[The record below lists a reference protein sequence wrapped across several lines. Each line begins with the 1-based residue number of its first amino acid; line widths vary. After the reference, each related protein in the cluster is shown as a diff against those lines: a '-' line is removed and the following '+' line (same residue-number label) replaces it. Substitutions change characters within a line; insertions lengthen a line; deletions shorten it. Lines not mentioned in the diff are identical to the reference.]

1 MTSFIQYSNVLL
13 DGFQNNNKIAEV
25 ISKKRDLLE
34 NILDHYD
41 LADDNML
48 FVGFSPWC
56 LSLGKKKFKITNVGP
71 EVLAYL
77 NNYGV
82 EYEYRAIGDWQ
93 TDRKNAS
100 VVVAVDEYFTFA
112 NSDAEQRQ
120 LVEQLADIA
129 QDIIVTT
136 LRDYKNQDF
145 KDREFSQPIMV
156 RGNEG
161 GKIFLE
167 HYEYDLKDKNANS
180 STTYAIGL
188 DSSEMY
194 GPFARRNM
202 YFKQLAKFSLDSGAE
217 NFYVHKNLMYK
228 SVIKKNYEH
237 VISIKFWLTAPVLS
251 AII

>member
-13 DGFQNNNKIAEV
+13 DGFQNNNKTAEV
-25 ISKKRDLLE
+25 INKKRDLLE

-41 LADDNML
+41 LTDDNML

-56 LSLGKKKFKITNVGP
+56 LSLGQKKFKITSVSD
-71 EVLAYL
+71 EVLSYL
-77 NNYGV
+77 DSQGLN
-82 EYEYRAIGDWQ
+82 YEYRPLDDWKK
-93 TDRKNAS
+93 DSKSAS
-100 VVVAVDEYFTFA
+100 IVVAVDEYFTFA

-120 LVEQLADIA
+120 LVEQLANLA
-129 QDIIVTT
+129 KDIIVTT

-156 RGNEG
+156 RGTAG
-161 GKIFLE
+161 SKIFLE

-180 STTYAIGL
+180 SSTYVIGS

-202 YFKQLAKFSLDSGAE
+202 YFKQLAKFSLDAGAE

-237 VISIKFWLTAPVLS
+237 VISIKF
-251 AII
+251 

>member
-1 MTSFIQYSNVLL
+1 MNSFIQYSNVLL
-13 DGFQNNNKIAEV
+13 DGFQNNHKTAEV
-25 ISKKRDLLE
+25 INKKRDLLE
-34 NILDHYD
+34 SILDHYNLTD
-41 LADDNML
+41 NNML

-56 LSLGKKKFKITNVGP
+56 LSLGQKKFKITSVSS

-77 NNYGV
+77 DSQGV
-82 EYEYRAIGDWQ
+82 NYEYRPLEDWKK
-93 TDRKNAS
+93 DSKSAS
-100 VVVAVDEYFTFA
+100 IVVAVDEYFTFA
-112 NSDAEQRQ
+112 DSDAGQRQ
-120 LVEQLADIA
+120 LVEQLANLA

-145 KDREFSQPIMV
+145 KDREFSQPIMI
-156 RGNEG
+156 RGNNG

-180 STTYAIGL
+180 SSTYAIGS

-202 YFKQLAKFSLDSGAE
+202 YFKQLAKFSLDAGAE

-237 VISIKFWLTAPVLS
+237 VISIKF
-251 AII
+251 